1 LTETFSPAG
10 DSSRREVNMRKMILG
25 CLLALWLSVLVGCAT
40 QPVRPSAIESP
51 RPEVPA
57 EEWASRTR
65 PARPFK
71 FQEMAL
77 DNGLRVLT
85 MEDFSSPIVA
95 VQVWYHVG
103 SKDEN
108 PNRQGFAHMFEHM
121 MFRGTELLGPEDH
134 FNLIRGVGGD
144 TNAFTSFDYTAY
156 VNSVPANQLD
166 LALWLEAERMMFLNV
181 TEEGFETERNVV
193 KEERRE
199 LCLNVPYGTLP
210 ERVISVVCT
219 KHPYRWI
226 PIGRIAHLEAAGID
240 ELRHF
245 WDIHYVPGNATL
257 VIVGGVSHEQ
267 AREAARTYFGWM
279 PKLPDPPKV
288 TIQEPPQTEERKVT
302 LRERLGPIPAAG
314 YVYRTVA
321 QSHSDSIPLEMTLRI
336 LSRGESS
343 RLHSDLVKKRKLCAL
358 IMSQDFPLEQD
369 GLTGI
374 VGALHPVK
382 YILGRLNPL
391 GFILRKLHIVKG
403 HHAAI
408 LQAFDEH
415 IEALQRDGV
424 TQHELEKAKNQMMKA
439 AVGGLL
445 TVRGKAQKLGES
457 TVFHPDPEWLN
468 RELDA
473 IAGVTRQDIQRV
485 AQTYLVPERRTSVN
499 VVPDKRY
506 KYDPNAGLDLEDYA
520 PPKRDS
526 SKTGITR
533 PKSFPAT
540 PPVNELLD
548 ELPLVSTEETVLANG
563 LKVVAIPNDE
573 VPFMAVALG
582 LKHGAWTENP
592 KRPGVASMTLSML
605 TKGTEQHTAEEL
617 ADIIEFNALDLHGTA
632 SVGSALVAATGLS
645 EKLPTAMDLLAEV
658 VRQPTFPRR
667 ELRILKKTRQVE
679 LMYQEKEPSYKATTE
694 LKRRVFG
701 DHPYGQVATG
711 RRKDV
716 RRIGRRHLV
725 KWWNTFARPDAAI
738 LYVAGDVTPEQAFTL
753 AEQHFGDWS
762 AEGPLPEIEVPPV
775 PEREDTHIYLIQ
787 NRGAAQSEIRVG
799 QTGFT
804 THHPDRRKAQIFNQ
818 VFGGSFGS
826 RLNKAVRVER
836 GLTYGAG
843 GGFSAARFGG
853 LFACNAST
861 KTESTAEALEATLD
875 VLEGM
880 RNTPPSGEELT
891 SAKSYLVG
899 RVPAR
904 YETALD
910 TVNALLR
917 IESNDLP
924 KDDLERSV
932 AEYKAAET
940 DDVLRIANEH
950 VDLDRLTIVVVGDA
964 RKIKGD
970 LETIAPVTV
979 VR

>member
-1 LTETFSPAG
+1 
-10 DSSRREVNMRKMILG
+10 MRKMIPG
-25 CLLALWLSVLVGCAT
+25 FLLALWLCVLAGCVT
-40 QPVRPSAIESP
+40 QPPRSAVLDRPRS
-51 RPEVPA
+51 EVSA
-57 EEWASRTR
+57 EEWTSSTR
-65 PARPFK
+65 LARPFK
-71 FQEMAL
+71 FQEIEL

-134 FNLIRGVGGD
+134 FNLIRSVGGD
-144 TNAFTSFDYTAY
+144 TNAFTNFDYTAY

-166 LALWLEAERMMFLNV
+166 LALWLEAERMMYLDI

-199 LCLNVPYGTLP
+199 LNLNAPYGTLP
-210 ERVISVVCT
+210 ERVLPVVCT
-219 KHPYRWI
+219 IHPYRWT
-226 PIGRIAHLEAAGID
+226 PIGRIAHLEAARIE
-240 ELRHF
+240 ELQHF

-257 VIVGGVSHEQ
+257 VIVGAVSHKQ
-267 AREAARTYFGWM
+267 AQEAARTYFGWM
-279 PKLPDPPKV
+279 PKLPDPPRV
-288 TIQEPPQTEERKVT
+288 SIREPEQTEERKVT

-321 QSHSDSIPLEMTLRI
+321 RSHPDSIPLEMTLRI
-336 LSRGESS
+336 LARGDSS
-343 RLHSDLVKKRKLCAL
+343 RLHSDLVKNRKLCAL

-369 GLTGI
+369 GLTAI

-382 YILGRLNPL
+382 YILGKLNPV
-391 GFILRKLHIVKG
+391 GFILRKLRIVKG
-403 HHAAI
+403 YHSAI
-408 LQAFDEH
+408 LRAFDRH

-439 AVGGLL
+439 AVARLL
-445 TVRGKAQKLGES
+445 TVRGKAQKLGE
-457 TVFHPDPEWLN
+457 TAMFYPDPECLN

-473 IAGVTRQDIQRV
+473 IAGVTREDIRRV

-506 KYDPNAGLDLEDYA
+506 RYDPNAGLDLEDYVL
-520 PPKRDS
+520 PEREL
-526 SKTGITR
+526 SKTGIVR
-533 PKSFPAT
+533 PEIYPAT
-540 PPVNELLD
+540 PPINELLD
-548 ELPLVSTEETVLANG
+548 ELPVVSTEETVLANG
-563 LKVVAIPNDE
+563 LKIVAIPNDE
-573 VPFMAVALG
+573 VPVMAVALG
-582 LKHGAWTENP
+582 LKHGAWTEDP
-592 KRPGVASMTLSML
+592 RRPGVASMTLSMI
-605 TKGTEQHTAEEL
+605 TKGTERHTAEEL
-617 ADIIEFNALDLHGTA
+617 ADIIEFNALDLDGTA
-632 SVGSALVAATGLS
+632 SVGSAMVAATGLS
-645 EKLPTAMDLLAEV
+645 EKLATAMEILAEV
-658 VRQPTFPRR
+658 VRQPTFPRG
-667 ELRILKKTRQVE
+667 ELRILKKSRQVE

-694 LKRRVFG
+694 LSRRVFG
-701 DHPYGQVATG
+701 DHPYARPTTG

-725 KWWNTFARPDAAI
+725 KWWNTFARPDAAV
-738 LYVAGDVTPEQAFTL
+738 LYVAGDVTSQTAFAL
-753 AEQHFGDWS
+753 AEQHFGDWTV
-762 AEGPLPEIEVPPV
+762 EGPLPEIEVPPV
-775 PEREDTHIYLIQ
+775 PEREDTHIYLID

-799 QTGFT
+799 QTGFAI
-804 THHPDRRKAQIFNQ
+804 HHPDRRKAQIFNQ
-818 VFGGSFGS
+818 VLGGSFGS

-853 LFACNAST
+853 IFACNAST
-861 KTESTAEALEATLD
+861 KTASTAEALQTMLD
-875 VLEGM
+875 AIESM
-880 RNTPPSGEELT
+880 NNTPPSGEELT

-899 RVPAR
+899 RVPAT
-904 YETALD
+904 YETSLD
-910 TVNALLR
+910 TVNALWR

-924 KDDLERSV
+924 EDDLERSV
-932 AEYKAAET
+932 AEYKAAEN

-950 VDLDRLTIVVVGDA
+950 LDLDRLTIIVVGDA
-964 RKIKGD
+964 KKMKRD
-970 LETIAPVTV
+970 LEAIAPVTV

>member
-1 LTETFSPAG
+1 MEI
-10 DSSRREVNMRKMILG
+10 EMRKMILG
-25 CLLALWLSVLVGCAT
+25 CLLALWLAVLAGCVT
-40 QPVRPSAIESP
+40 QPILPPVVESP

-57 EEWASRTR
+57 DEQAFRER

-71 FQEMAL
+71 FQEITL

-121 MFRGTELLGPEDH
+121 MFRGTELLGPEEH

-144 TNAFTSFDYTAY
+144 TNAFTYFDYTAY

-166 LALWLEAERMMFLNV
+166 LALWLEAERMMFLDV
-181 TEEGFETERNVV
+181 TEEGFETERDVV

-199 LCLNVPYGTLP
+199 LNLNAPYGTLP
-210 ERVISVVCT
+210 ERVLPVICT
-219 KHPYRWI
+219 VHPYRWT
-226 PIGRIAHLEAAGID
+226 PIGRIAHLEAARIE
-240 ELRHF
+240 ELEHF

-257 VIVGGVSHEQ
+257 VIVGAVWHEQ
-267 AREAARTYFGWM
+267 AQEAARTYFGWM

-288 TIQEPPQTEERKVT
+288 TIQEPPQTKERKVT

-321 QSHSDSIPLEMTLRI
+321 QSHPDSIPLEMTLRI
-336 LSRGESS
+336 LSRGDSS
-343 RLHSDLVKKRKLCAL
+343 RFHSDLVKKRKLCAL
-358 IMSQDFPLEQD
+358 IMSQDFTLEQD
-369 GLTGI
+369 GLVAV

-408 LQAFDEH
+408 LQAFDQH

-424 TQHELEKAKNQMMKA
+424 TEHELAKVKNQMMKA
-439 AVGGLL
+439 VVGRLL
-445 TVRGKAQKLGES
+445 TVRGKAQKLGEAAM
-457 TVFHPDPEWLN
+457 FYPDPEWVN
-468 RELDA
+468 RELYA
-473 IAGVTRQDIQRV
+473 ITTVTKEDIQRI

-499 VVPDKRY
+499 VVPDRRY

-520 PPKRDS
+520 LPEREF
-526 SKTGITR
+526 SKTGIVR
-533 PKSFPAT
+533 PESFPTT
-540 PPVNELLD
+540 PPIDELLD
-548 ELPLVSTEETVLANG
+548 ELPEVSTEETILPNG

-573 VPFMAVALG
+573 VPIATVVLG
-582 LKHGAWTENP
+582 LRHGAWTEDP

-605 TKGTEQHTAEEL
+605 TKGTERHTAEEL
-617 ADIIEFNALDLHGTA
+617 ADIIEFNALDLYGAA
-632 SVGSALVAATGLS
+632 SLGPALVAAGGLS
-645 EKLPTAMDLLAEV
+645 EKLPTAMKLLAEV
-658 VRQPTFPRR
+658 VRQPTFPGS

-679 LMYQEKEPSYKATTE
+679 LMYQEKEPSYRAATE
-694 LKRRVFG
+694 LRRRVFG
-701 DHPYGQVATG
+701 DHPYARDATG
-711 RRKDV
+711 QRKDV
-716 RRIGRRHLV
+716 RRIRRRHLV
-725 KWWNTFARPDAAI
+725 EWWNTFARPDAAV
-738 LYVAGDVTPEQAFTL
+738 LYVAGDVTAESAFAL
-753 AEQHFGDWS
+753 AERHFGDWT
-762 AEGPLPEIEVPPV
+762 AEGPLPEIEVPPL
-775 PEREDTHIYLIQ
+775 PERQETHIYLV
-787 NRGAAQSEIRVG
+787 NNPRAAQSEIRVG
-799 QTGFT
+799 QTGFAI
-804 THHPDRRKAQIFNQ
+804 HHADRRKALIFNQ
-818 VFGGSFGS
+818 VFGGSFSS

-843 GGFSAARFGG
+843 GGFSAARYGG
-853 LFACNAST
+853 IFACSTST
-861 KTESTAEALEATLD
+861 KTESTSEALEAILD
-875 VLEGM
+875 VIESM
-880 RNTPPSGEELT
+880 RGTPPSDEELT

-910 TVNALLR
+910 TVNALWR
-917 IESNDLP
+917 IESNDLA
-924 KDDLERSV
+924 KDDLTRSV
-932 AEYKAAET
+932 AEYRLAEI

-964 RKIKGD
+964 KKIKRD
-970 LETIAPVTV
+970 LEATAPVTV